1 MMLMIGWIMKLAPLG
16 IFALLAK
23 LIATEDIS
31 VLSRLAEFAA
41 VVTGTT
47 VFHGLVVL
55 PLLLWVFGKMDPIT
69 FFKGTRAALITAFA
83 TSSSSATMPLS
94 MKCAQE
100 NLGYGPRLQVL

>member
-1 MMLMIGWIMKLAPLG
+1 MMLMIGWIMKLAPIG

-47 VFHGLVVL
+47 IFHGIVVL
-55 PLLLWVFGKMDPIT
+55 PLLLWIFGKMNPLT
-69 FFKGTRAALITAFA
+69 FLKA
-83 TSSSSATMPLS
+83 P
-94 MKCAQE
+94 
-100 NLGYGPRLQVL
+100 VVH

>member
-1 MMLMIGWIMKLAPLG
+1 MMLMIGWIMKLAPIG

-47 VFHGLVVL
+47 IFHG
-55 PLLLWVFGKMDPIT
+55 
-69 FFKGTRAALITAFA
+69 
-83 TSSSSATMPLS
+83 
-94 MKCAQE
+94 
-100 NLGYGPRLQVL
+100 

>member
-1 MMLMIGWIMKLAPLG
+1 MAPLG

-23 LIATEDIS
+23 LMATEDIS

-47 VFHGLVVL
+47 IFHGAVVL
-55 PLLLWVFGKMDPIT
+55 PLLLWIFGRMSPWT
-69 FFKGTRAALITAFA
+69 FFKGLHIAALITAFA

-94 MKCAQE
+94 T
-100 NLGYGPRLQVL
+100 